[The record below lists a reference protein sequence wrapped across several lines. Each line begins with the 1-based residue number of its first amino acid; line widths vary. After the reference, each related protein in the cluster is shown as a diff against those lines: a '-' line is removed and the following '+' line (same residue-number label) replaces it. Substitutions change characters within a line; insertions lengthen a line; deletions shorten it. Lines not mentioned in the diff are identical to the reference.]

1 MSALVQLYQIWPS
14 KNRFF
19 FKGKL
24 MAGPDSDFGLNLFTW
39 LAIIIIGSPFTFYI
53 NPVIF
58 VQLHPAVAVCAY
70 VIYIGTIV
78 FLSLTQFSDPGRN

>member
-1 MSALVQLYQIWPS
+1 
-14 KNRFF
+14 
-19 FKGKL
+19 

-78 FLSLTQFSDPGRN
+78 FLSLTQFSDPGIIPRKEILERVAAEDIKK